1 MKKIIALQD
10 LDCANCAAKMENE
23 IKKIDGI
30 KFVSVNFVL
39 QKMTLDITDGNAEKI
54 IREVKAVC
62 KRVEPSCKLK
72 I

>member
-1 MKKIIALQD
+1 M
-10 LDCANCAAKMENE
+10 
-23 IKKIDGI
+23 
-30 KFVSVNFVL
+30 L

-54 IREVKAVC
+54 IQEVKAIC